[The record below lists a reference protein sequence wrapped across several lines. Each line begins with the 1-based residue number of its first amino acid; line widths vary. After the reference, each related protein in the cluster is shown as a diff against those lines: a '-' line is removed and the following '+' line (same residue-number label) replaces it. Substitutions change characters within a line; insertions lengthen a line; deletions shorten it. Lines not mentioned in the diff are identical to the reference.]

1 MSSSNPTTGL
11 GVAAQIVNVPKTL
24 TLSLS
29 GLSPLTTFYYL
40 DPEVA
45 DAAGTVQT
53 DTNVVL
59 TLTSVAASTGSPGHA
74 VYTGTITGGGV
85 DSLVG
90 QVFTIAGF
98 VTNTGNNGTFICT
111 GSTTTTLTLGN
122 PFAIAETHAAT
133 ATLDEP
139 SSIPFEVVSY
149 SPGVVEAH
157 SAGSPLATILEAV
170 AVGAAVVEV
179 SYQTFNNSLGTN
191 PQGTYAEKIY
201 AEINVQVVL

>member
-1 MSSSNPTTGL
+1 MSSSNPTTGV
-11 GVAAQIVNVPKTL
+11 GVAAKIGNVPKTL

-40 DPEVA
+40 DPEVE
-45 DAAGTVQT
+45 DVNGTVQT

-59 TLTSVAASTGSPGHA
+59 TITSVGASAGSPGHA
-74 VYTGTITGGGV
+74 VYTGTITGGDG
-85 DSLVG
+85 SAFAG
-90 QVFTIAGF
+90 QVFTVAGF
-98 VTNTGNNGTFICT
+98 VTNTGNNGTFVCVD
-111 GSTTTTLTLGN
+111 SNATTLTLGN

-139 SSIPFEVVSY
+139 SSIPFEVISY
-149 SPGVVEAH
+149 SPGVVEVH

-170 AVGAAVVEV
+170 AVGAAVIEV
-179 SYQTFNNSLGTN
+179 SYPTFNNSLGTN